1 MGDLPIITRTID
13 ANETDMFR
21 RKPLSEV
28 YSTVIIPDLEFAI
41 NNLSDMTKGKAN
53 AMAAKAL
60 LAKVY
65 LTFRSSFRCKDFAC
79 YVD

>member
-1 MGDLPIITRTID
+1 MGGFTYYYSYVD

-65 LTFRSSFRCKDFAC
+65 LTLGRHSDAKTLLLR
-79 YVD
+79 